1 VPYSPP
7 DVRNTIA
14 PFKIPAFAFTT
25 AQQRAQMAILKAKF
39 GGVLHF
45 LKYWAFNYSVWRFS
59 YFLGVF

>member
-45 LKYWAFNYSVWRFS
+45 LKYWAFNYSVWRF
-59 YFLGVF
+59 